1 MIVFAIGHTFNVAV
15 STLGAFVH
23 SMRLEFVEFFGKF
36 YEAGGRPFKPLFNH
50 TKYTEV
56 IKEEI

>member
-15 STLGAFVH
+15 STLGVCN